1 MGNRAFI
8 KFYGQRTG
16 VYLHWNGGRDSVEP
30 MLEYCR
36 LRGFR
41 FNDYGV
47 ARFCQ
52 VVGNWCGG
60 DLSIGVW
67 STVGCFNRDLDPGD
81 NGIYIVKD
89 WKIIGRYEPPTFE
102 QNEYDPIDFMID
114 IDHLQPARDRL
125 GGEYI
130 RRHTCL
136 KK

>member
-8 KFYGQRTG
+8 KFEGEDTG

-30 MLEYCR
+30 FLEYCR
-36 LRGFR
+36 LKGFR
-41 FNDYGV
+41 FDDYGV

-52 VVGNWCGG
+52 VVGNWFGG
-60 DLSIGVW
+60 DLSIGVQ
-67 STVGCFNRDLDPGD
+67 STKGYSNSDLDPGD
-81 NGIYIVKD
+81 NGVYIVMN
-89 WKIIGRYEPPTFE
+89 WKITGRYPEKTYE

-114 IDHLQPARDRL
+114 IDHHQPERDRL